1 MPISE
6 SQETGSIGESE
17 VEAKFKRI
25 GWNPVRN
32 SSLELGTDYL
42 IEARDFRRHPRGL
55 IVGAQVKSG
64 ASYFERPVLE
74 ADGTASGWWYYESD
88 TDHFDDWATHGL
100 PHLLVL
106 HDLDTNTSY
115 WVHVTAS
122 SVESTGQGCKILVPA
137 SQTIDPAHADD
148 LFDVACK
155 QNAAPLIEG
164 TAFFGA
170 SEGISPARRLR
181 YALISPRLVA
191 PHPNAGTDEP
201 IDALQAVALLAQGRL
216 RDLIRFAEKHPS
228 VPDPRIGHAESDWT
242 WRFVEAIWTWAMTDA
257 VEQLEGV
264 LGSAHTKDAAAASG
278 VLLACALQRLERYED
293 ALEVLDGLA
302 SRSDLLPVDHG
313 WILVQRGRV
322 RAEIGDVAG
331 ARSDAAG
338 AQRSLAGDEDD
349 ITASALA
356 AAAAWLLFATT
367 LLVPHKVDEWA
378 LGLAETLT
386 ASDTAVSW
394 WRSQRVSW
402 GLQEVEGE
410 WFKSW
415 AQDRSRTVIEG
426 GGPNA
431 LDLFAAEFSADIT
444 GEHSSWQAMSAL
456 AARQRLMGAEST
468 NDQVFE
474 MVEGLDALRRSGDH
488 RSLKLAVE
496 RLHRDGPLEAVSISV
511 NKIPISGWTHTTAL
525 SNLEALAR
533 AGDLVVEESASELS
547 LQCAQLTSG
556 DTTDFE
562 ERTRPRFIVSYYAL
576 WAAVGLSAAANDVA
590 HDEIAALIAAEH
602 DKGRDFIYQECAKA
616 VGHMEFDRVTGTA
629 KEALWNCG
637 QQDQGQL
644 GAAVLGW
651 LAANGHT
658 DARTEVI
665 SRAVGGDLHALD
677 AMGDRSAF
685 DSAEAASLIVQLEG
699 MVERTVA
706 EARQGSFSLGGL
718 DAGVLLTLL
727 NLEFLPEARWSAVVE
742 LLCEPAVASLDKRPS
757 CLAISELSTQLP
769 AEVRQTLAANVDSI
783 GGTGSVA
790 WGASHIGGIGT
801 LLGIALGE
809 LEGDDADVA
818 ATALAFGDTQQRRD
832 IAKLLGAGRC
842 HALQPLLAALVG
854 DPNPDVRYEA
864 GIAVG
869 RIVAA
874 THTKPIH
881 TLAWELAKRDGTWL
895 PSALLTGLAC
905 TDPPL
910 AGTGEKIASHLQ
922 THPSARVSRSA
933 SRLLLS

>member
-1 MPISE
+1 MPVSE

-17 VEAKFKRI
+17 VEGKFKRI

-42 IEARDFRRHPRGL
+42 IEARDFRRRSRGL
-55 IVGAQVKSG
+55 IVGAQVKAG
-64 ASYFERPVLE
+64 PTYFKLPRRE
-74 ADGTASGWWYYESD
+74 ADGTESGWWYYESD
-88 TDHFDDWATHGL
+88 TDHFDDWVTHGL

-106 HDLDTNTSY
+106 YDLDTQTAY
-115 WVHVTAS
+115 WAHVTAS
-122 SVESTGQGCKILVPA
+122 AVESTGQGCKILVPA
-137 SQTIDPAHADD
+137 SQTVEPEHADD
-148 LFDVACK
+148 LFAVACK
-155 QNAAPLIEG
+155 QNAALSIEG

-170 SEGISPARRLR
+170 PDGISPARRLR
-181 YALISPRLVA
+181 HALIAPRLVA
-191 PHPNAGTDEP
+191 PHPNAGIDEP

-228 VPDPRIGHAESDWT
+228 VPDPRSSHAGSDWN
-242 WRFVEAIWTWAMTDA
+242 WRFVVAIWTWATTDA
-257 VEQLEGV
+257 VEQLEDV
-264 LGSAHTKDAAAASG
+264 LASAHTKDAAAASG
-278 VLLACALQRLERYED
+278 VLLACALQRLERHED
-293 ALEVLDGLA
+293 ALAVLDGLA
-302 SRSDLLPVDHG
+302 GRDGLLPVDHA

-322 RAEIGDVAG
+322 RAEIGNVAG

-367 LLVPHKVDEWA
+367 RLVPHKVDEWA

-415 AQDRSRTVIEG
+415 AQDRTYTVIAG

-444 GEHSSWQAMSAL
+444 GEHSNWQALSAL
-456 AARQRLMGAEST
+456 AARQRLMGAAST
-468 NDQVFE
+468 SNQVFE
-474 MVEGLDALRRSGDH
+474 LAEGLDALRRSGDH
-488 RSLKLAVE
+488 RSLKLALE

-511 NKIPISGWTHTTAL
+511 NKMSMSGWTHTTAL
-525 SNLEALAR
+525 TNLEALALV
-533 AGDLVVEESASELS
+533 GDLLAEEIASELA

-556 DTTDFE
+556 DTTDFV
-562 ERTRPRFIVSYYAL
+562 ERTRPRFVVSYYAL
-576 WAAVGLSAAANDVA
+576 GAAIGLSAAADDMA
-590 HDEIAALIAAEH
+590 HDQIAALIAAEH
-602 DKGRDFIYQECAKA
+602 DKGRDLIYQECVKA
-616 VGHMEFDRVTGTA
+616 VGHIEFDRVTATVR
-629 KEALWNCG
+629 EALWNCG
-637 QQDQGQL
+637 QQDQGRL

-651 LAANGHT
+651 LAANGHA

-665 SRAVGGDLHALD
+665 SRAAGGDLHALD

-685 DSAEAASLIVQLEG
+685 DSAEAASLIVQLES

-706 EARQGSFSLGGL
+706 EARQGSFSLGSV
-718 DAGVLLTLL
+718 DAGFMLTLL
-727 NLEFLPEARWSAVVE
+727 NLAFPQVARWAAVVE

-769 AEVRQTLAANVDSI
+769 ADVRQTLAANVDSI
-783 GGTGSVA
+783 GGTGSDA

-801 LLGIALGE
+801 LLRIALGV
-809 LEGDDADVA
+809 LEGDDADA
-818 ATALAFGDTQQRRD
+818 AAAALAFGDTQQRRD

-842 HALQPLLAALVG
+842 PALQPLLAALVG

-869 RIVAA
+869 RTIAG

-881 TLAWELAKRDGTWL
+881 TLAWELAKKDGIWL

-910 AGTGEKIASHLQ
+910 AGIGVEVAQHLG
-922 THPSARVSRSA
+922 THASARVRRSA
-933 SRLLLS
+933 SRLLR